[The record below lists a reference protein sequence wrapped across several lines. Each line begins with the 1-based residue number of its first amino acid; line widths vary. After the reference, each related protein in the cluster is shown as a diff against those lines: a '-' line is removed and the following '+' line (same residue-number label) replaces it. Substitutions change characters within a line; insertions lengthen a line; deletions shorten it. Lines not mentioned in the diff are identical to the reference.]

1 MIQNDPHGLI
11 LTLIAVSLV
20 FLCLIVLSIIYSILG
35 KLNTRKKE
43 PKSDDD
49 KDLAAAIAIALEQ
62 YSKKRIKNLK
72 ITIDD
77 TLPSRW
83 KNSIGTFRQN
93 P

>member
-1 MIQNDPHGLI
+1 MQNDPHGLI

-20 FLCLIVLSIIYSILG
+20 FLCLLVLSIVYSLFG
-35 KLNTRKKE
+35 KLNSIKKH
-43 PKSDDD
+43 PKDDEEAI
-49 KDLAAAIAIALEQ
+49 AAAIAIALEQ

-77 TLPSRW
+77 TQHSRW
-83 KNSIGTFRQN
+83 KNSTCIFRQN